1 MASGIRDKVAIIGMG
16 CSRFGERWDCGPD
29 DLMVEAVGEALHD
42 AGLERDQIEAAWLGV
57 FFDEQS
63 IGKSAL
69 PLSMA
74 LRLPNIPVTRVENL
88 CATGTEALRGA
99 VYAVAAGACD
109 IAMAV
114 GVEKLKDT
122 GYSGL
127 PERTKG
133 TFEDLYL
140 PGSTAPGAFAQLASA
155 YAARH
160 GFSMDEVRK
169 AMAHVSWKSHEN
181 GALNPKAHLRS
192 RITEQQVLDAP
203 LVSYPLGVYDCCGV
217 SDGAAC
223 AIVTTPDV
231 ARGLGKKDLVTVKAL
246 QLAPS
251 NGVEMGHQSWDGSY
265 TLTTRL
271 AAKRAYQEAGIN
283 DPRREI
289 DLMEVHDCF
298 SITEMVLM
306 EDLGLSEVGR
316 APYDIRAGRYD
327 RDGAIPCQIDGGLKC
342 FGHPIGATGLRMTY
356 EIYLQLLGRA
366 AERQLPNPSLG
377 LAHNL
382 GGIPNRNVASVAI
395 FGLASAGA
403 TNMRRI

>member
-16 CSRFGERWDCGPD
+16 CSQFGERWDSGPD
-29 DLMVEAVGEALHD
+29 DLMVEAFGEAIAD
-42 AGLERDQIEAAWLGV
+42 AGVDRDRIDGAWLGV
-57 FFDEQS
+57 FFDEQNV
-63 IGKSAL
+63 GKSAL

-99 VYAVAAGACD
+99 AYAVAAGACD
-109 IAMAV
+109 IALAM

-122 GYSGL
+122 GYAGL

-155 YAARH
+155 YAAKH
-160 GFSMDEVRK
+160 GYSLDELRR
-169 AMAHVSWKSHEN
+169 AMAHISVKSHAN
-181 GALNPKAHLRS
+181 GARNPKAHLRN
-192 RITEQQVLDAP
+192 RITVDQVLGAP
-203 LVSYPLGVYDCCGV
+203 MVSHPLGVYDCCGV

-223 AIVTTPDV
+223 AIVTTPEIARSLGRRDV
-231 ARGLGKKDLVTVKAL
+231 VTIKAL

-251 NGVEMGHQSWDGSY
+251 NGVEMSHASWDGTY

-271 AAKRAYQEAGIN
+271 AAQRAYREAGIR
-283 DPRREI
+283 DPRAEI
-289 DLMEVHDCF
+289 DLIEVHDCF
-298 SITEMVLM
+298 SITELVLM
-306 EDLGLSEVGR
+306 EDLGLSDQGR
-316 APYDIRAGRYD
+316 APHDVLAGRYD
-327 RDGAIPCQIDGGLKC
+327 ADGAIPCQIDGGLKC

-366 AERQLPNPSLG
+366 GERQLPQPSIG

-382 GGIPNRNVASVAI
+382 GGIPNRNVASINVL
-395 FGLASAGA
+395 GLHS
-403 TNMRRI
+403 T

>member
-1 MASGIRDKVAIIGMG
+1 MATGIRDKVAILGMG
-16 CSRFGERWDCGPD
+16 CSKFGERWACGAD
-29 DLMVEAVGEALHD
+29 DLILEAFGEALLD
-42 AGLERDQIEAAWLGV
+42 AGIDRDQIDAAWLGV

-63 IGKSAL
+63 LGKSPL

-109 IAMAV
+109 IALAV

-155 YAARH
+155 YCARH
-160 GFSMDEVRK
+160 GYAMDEVKR
-169 AMAHVSWKSHEN
+169 AMAHISWKSHEN
-181 GALNPKAHLRS
+181 GARNPKAHLRN
-192 RITEQQVLDAP
+192 RITTQQVLEAP
-203 LVSYPLGVYDCCGV
+203 MISYPLGVFDCCGV

-223 AIVTTPDV
+223 AIVTTPAI
-231 ARGLGKKDLVTVKAL
+231 ARHLGKRDLVSVKAL

-265 TLTTRL
+265 TLTTRI
-271 AAKRAYQEAGIN
+271 AARRAYVEAGITK
-283 DPRREI
+283 PREEL
-289 DLMEVHDCF
+289 DLIEVHDCF
-298 SITEMVLM
+298 SITELVLM
-306 EDLGLSEVGR
+306 EDLGLSDEGQ
-316 APYDIRAGRYD
+316 APRDVQAGRYD

-366 AERQLPNPSLG
+366 GDRQLPGPVLG

-395 FGLASAGA
+395 FGLTA
-403 TNMRRI
+403 

>member
-1 MASGIRDKVAIIGMG
+1 MAGGIRDKVAIIGMG
-16 CSRFGERWDCGPD
+16 CSKFGERWDCGPD
-29 DLMVEAVGEALHD
+29 DLMVEAVGEALGD
-42 AGLERDQIEAAWLGV
+42 AGIERDQIGAAWLGV

-160 GFSMDEVRK
+160 GFSLDEVRK

-203 LVSYPLGVYDCCGV
+203 LISYPLGVYDCCGV

-223 AIVTTPDV
+223 AIVTTPDI

-271 AAKRAYQEAGIN
+271 AAKRAYQEAGMA
-283 DPRREI
+283 DPREQI
-289 DLMEVHDCF
+289 DLIEVHDCF

-306 EDLGLSEVGR
+306 EDLGLSEPGR
-316 APYDIRAGRYD
+316 APYDIREGRYD

-366 AERQLPNPSLG
+366 AERQLPTPSLG

-395 FGLASAGA
+395 FGLATHGA
-403 TNMRRI
+403 TNTRRI

>member
-1 MASGIRDKVAIIGMG
+1 MANGIRDRVAIIGMG
-16 CSRFGERWDCGPD
+16 CTRFGERWDVGPE
-29 DLMVEAVGEALHD
+29 DLMVEAFSEAVKD
-42 AGLERDQIEAAWLGV
+42 AGIARDDIDAAWLGV

-69 PLSMA
+69 PLSFA

-109 IAMAV
+109 VALAL

-122 GYSGL
+122 GYAGL

-140 PGSTAPGAFAQLASA
+140 PGSTAPGAFAQLAGA
-155 YAARH
+155 YASRH
-160 GFSMDEVRK
+160 GVSMEKLRS
-169 AMAHVSWKSHEN
+169 AMAHISVKSHAN
-181 GALNPKAHLRS
+181 GAGNPKAHLRK
-192 RITEQQVLDAP
+192 RITSEQVLNAP
-203 LVSYPLGVYDCCGV
+203 LIAYPLGVYDCCGV

-223 AIVTTPDV
+223 AIVTTPER
-231 ARGLGKKDLVTVKAL
+231 ARALGKKDLVSVKAL

-271 AAKRAYQEAGIN
+271 AARRAYAEAGIKR
-283 DPRREI
+283 PRESI

-298 SITEMVLM
+298 SITELVVM
-306 EDLGLSEVGR
+306 EDLGLSEEGR
-316 APYDIRAGRYD
+316 APYDVLEGRYD
-327 RDGAIPCQIDGGLKC
+327 REGAIPCQVDGGLKC
-342 FGHPIGATGLRMTY
+342 FGHPIGATGLRMAY

-366 AERQLPNPSLG
+366 GERQLKSPALG
-377 LAHNL
+377 LTHNL

-395 FGLASAGA
+395 FGLMA
-403 TNMRRI
+403 

>member
-1 MASGIRDKVAIIGMG
+1 MATGIRDKVAIIGMG
-16 CSRFGERWDCGPD
+16 CSRFGERWDSGPD
-29 DLMVEAVGEALHD
+29 DLMVEAFGEAIAD
-42 AGLERDQIEAAWLGV
+42 AGIDRDRIDGAWLGV

-63 IGKSAL
+63 VGKSAL

-99 VYAVAAGACD
+99 AYAVAAGACD
-109 IAMAV
+109 IALAM

-122 GYSGL
+122 GYAGL

-155 YAARH
+155 YAAKH
-160 GFSMDEVRK
+160 GYSMDELRR
-169 AMAHVSWKSHEN
+169 AMAHISVKSHAN
-181 GALNPKAHLRS
+181 GARNPKAHLRN
-192 RITEQQVLDAP
+192 RITVEQVLAAP
-203 LVSYPLGVYDCCGV
+203 MVSYPLGVYDCCGV

-223 AIVTTPDV
+223 AIVTTPEIARTLGRRDV
-231 ARGLGKKDLVTVKAL
+231 VTIKAL

-251 NGVEMGHQSWDGSY
+251 NGVEMGHASWDGTY

-271 AAKRAYQEAGIN
+271 AAQRAYREAGIR
-283 DPRREI
+283 DPRVEL
-289 DLMEVHDCF
+289 DLIEVHDCF
-298 SITEMVLM
+298 SITELVLM
-306 EDLGLSEVGR
+306 EDLGLSDEGR
-316 APYDIRAGRYD
+316 APHDVRDGRYD
-327 RDGAIPCQIDGGLKC
+327 ADGAIPCQIDGGLKC

-366 AERQLPNPSLG
+366 GERQLAQPSIG

-382 GGIPNRNVASVAI
+382 GGIPNRNVASINVL
-395 FGLASAGA
+395 GLLS
-403 TNMRRI
+403 T

>member
-1 MASGIRDKVAIIGMG
+1 MAAGIRDKVAIVGMG
-16 CSRFGERWDCGPD
+16 CSKFGERWDCGPD
-29 DLMVEAVGEALHD
+29 DLIVEAVGEALKD
-42 AGLERDQIEAAWLGV
+42 AGMERDQIGAAWLGV

-63 IGKSAL
+63 VGKSAL

-109 IAMAV
+109 IALAV

-160 GFSMDEVRK
+160 GYSMDELRQ
-169 AMAHVSWKSHEN
+169 AMAHISWKSHEN
-181 GALNPKAHLRS
+181 GALNPKAHLRN
-192 RITEQQVLDAP
+192 RITTQQVLDAP
-203 LVSYPLGVYDCCGV
+203 TISYPLGVFDCCGV

-223 AIVTTPDV
+223 AIVTTPDI
-231 ARGLGKKDLVTVKAL
+231 ARGLGKRDLVTVKAL
-246 QLAPS
+246 QLATS
-251 NGVEMGHQSWDGSY
+251 NGVEMGHQSWDGSC

-271 AAKRAYQEAGIN
+271 AAKRAYQEAGITN
-283 DPRREI
+283 PSEQV
-289 DLMEVHDCF
+289 DLTEVHDCF
-298 SITEMVLM
+298 SITELVLM
-306 EDLGLSEVGR
+306 EDLGFSADGC
-316 APYDIRAGRYD
+316 APRDVQEGRYD
-327 RDGAIPCQIDGGLKC
+327 RDGSIPCQIDGGLKC

-366 AERQLPNPSLG
+366 AQRQLASPAIG

-395 FGLASAGA
+395 FGLA
-403 TNMRRI
+403 R

>member
-1 MASGIRDKVAIIGMG
+1 MAQGICDRVAIIGMG
-16 CSRFGERWDCGPD
+16 CTHFSERWDAGPE
-29 DLMVEAVGEALHD
+29 DLMVEAVGEALND
-42 AGLERDQIEAAWLGV
+42 AGIARDDIGAAWLGV

-63 IGKSAL
+63 TGKSAL

-109 IAMAV
+109 IALAV

-155 YAARH
+155 YGARH
-160 GFSMDEVRK
+160 GYSMDQLRE
-169 AMAHVSWKSHEN
+169 AMAHISVKSHDN
-181 GALNPKAHLRS
+181 GARNPKAHLRN
-192 RITEQQVLDAP
+192 RITKEQVLAAP
-203 LVSYPLGVYDCCGV
+203 LIAYPLGVFDCCGV

-223 AIVTTPDV
+223 AIVTTPEK
-231 ARGLGKKDLVTVKAL
+231 ARALGKRDFVTVKAL

-271 AAKRAYQEAGIN
+271 AAARAFAEAGIAK
-283 DPRREI
+283 PREAI

-298 SITEMVLM
+298 SITELVLM
-306 EDLGLSEVGR
+306 EDLGFSDPGR
-316 APYDIRAGRYD
+316 APRDVLEGRYD
-327 RDGAIPCQIDGGLKC
+327 RDGAIPCQMDGGLKC
-342 FGHPIGATGLRMTY
+342 FGHPIGATGLRMAY

-366 AERQLPNPSLG
+366 GERQLKSPALG
-377 LAHNL
+377 LTHNL
-382 GGIPNRNVASVAI
+382 GGIPNRNIASVAI
-395 FGLASAGA
+395 FGLAA
-403 TNMRRI
+403 

>member
-16 CSRFGERWDCGPD
+16 CSHFGERWDSGPD
-29 DLMVEAVGEALHD
+29 DLMVEAFGEAIAD
-42 AGLERDQIEAAWLGV
+42 AGVDRDRIDGAWLGV
-57 FFDEQS
+57 FFDEQNV
-63 IGKSAL
+63 GKSAL

-99 VYAVAAGACD
+99 AYAVAAGACD
-109 IAMAV
+109 IALAM

-122 GYSGL
+122 GYAGL

-155 YAARH
+155 YAAKH
-160 GFSMDEVRK
+160 GYSMDELRR
-169 AMAHVSWKSHEN
+169 AMAHISVKSHAN
-181 GALNPKAHLRS
+181 GARNPKAHLRNK
-192 RITEQQVLDAP
+192 ITVEQVLAAP
-203 LVSYPLGVYDCCGV
+203 MVSHPLGVYDCCGV

-223 AIVTTPDV
+223 AIVTTPEIARSLGRRDV
-231 ARGLGKKDLVTVKAL
+231 VTIKAL

-251 NGVEMGHQSWDGSY
+251 NGVEMSHASWDGTY

-271 AAKRAYQEAGIN
+271 AAQRAYREAGIR
-283 DPRREI
+283 DPRAEI
-289 DLMEVHDCF
+289 DLIEVHDCF
-298 SITEMVLM
+298 SITELVLM
-306 EDLGLSEVGR
+306 EDLGLSDQGR
-316 APYDIRAGRYD
+316 APHDVLGGRYD
-327 RDGAIPCQIDGGLKC
+327 ADGTIPCQIDGGLKC

-366 AERQLPNPSLG
+366 GERQLPQPSIG

-382 GGIPNRNVASVAI
+382 GGIPNRNVASVNVL
-395 FGLASAGA
+395 GLHS
-403 TNMRRI
+403 T

>member
-1 MASGIRDKVAIIGMG
+1 MASGIKDKVAILGMG
-16 CSRFGERWDCGPD
+16 CAKFGERWDAGPD
-29 DLMVEAVGEALHD
+29 DLMIEAASEAFADAGIDRDAVG
-42 AGLERDQIEAAWLGV
+42 AAWLGV

-63 IGKSAL
+63 VGKSAL

-74 LRLPNIPVTRVENL
+74 LRLANIPVTRVENL

-109 IAMAV
+109 IALAM

-122 GYSGL
+122 GYAGL

-140 PGSTAPGAFAQLASA
+140 PGSTAPGAFAQLAGA

-160 GFSMDEVRK
+160 GMRMDELKR

-181 GALNPKAHLRS
+181 GARNPKAHLRN
-192 RITEQQVLDAP
+192 RVTVEQVLAAP
-203 LVSYPLGVYDCCGV
+203 QIAYPLGVLDCCGV

-223 AIVTTPDV
+223 AIVTTPEI
-231 ARGLGKKDLVTVKAL
+231 ARSLGKRDVVTVKAL

-251 NGVEMGHQSWDGSY
+251 NGVEMGHASWDGSY

-271 AAKRAYQEAGIN
+271 AAERAYAEAGLKQ
-283 DPRREI
+283 PREQL
-289 DLMEVHDCF
+289 DLIEVHDCF
-298 SITEMVLM
+298 SITELVVM
-306 EDLGLSEVGR
+306 EDLGLSDAGR
-316 APYDIRAGRYD
+316 APYDIRDGRYD

-342 FGHPIGATGLRMTY
+342 FGHPIGATGLRMVY
-356 EIYLQLLGRA
+356 EIYLQLLNRA
-366 AERQLPNPSLG
+366 GERQLAAPALG
-377 LAHNL
+377 LTHNL

-395 FGLASAGA
+395 LGLHA
-403 TNMRRI
+403 T

>member
-1 MASGIRDKVAIIGMG
+1 MASGIRDKVAIVGMG
-16 CSRFGERWDCGPD
+16 CSRFGERWDSGPD
-29 DLMVEAVGEALHD
+29 DLILEAVGEALQD
-42 AGLERDQIEAAWLGV
+42 AGMERDRIEAAWLGV

-63 IGKSAL
+63 VGKSAL

-109 IAMAV
+109 IALAV

-140 PGSTAPGAFAQLASA
+140 PGSTAPGAFAQLAGA

-160 GFSMDEVRK
+160 RYSMDEIRQ
-169 AMAHVSWKSHEN
+169 AMAHISWKSHEN
-181 GALNPKAHLRS
+181 GARNPKAHLRN
-192 RITEQQVLDAP
+192 RITTQQVLDAP
-203 LVSYPLGVYDCCGV
+203 LISYPLGVLDCCGV

-223 AIVTTPDV
+223 AIVTTPDI
-231 ARGLGKKDLVTVKAL
+231 ARGLGKRDLVTVKAL

-271 AAKRAYQEAGIN
+271 AAKRAYLEAGITS
-283 DPRREI
+283 PREQI
-289 DLMEVHDCF
+289 DLIEVHDCF
-298 SITEMVLM
+298 SITELVLM
-306 EDLGLSEVGR
+306 EDLGLSDEGR
-316 APYDIRAGRYD
+316 APRDVRQGRYD

-342 FGHPIGATGLRMTY
+342 FGHPIGATGLRMAY

-366 AERQLPNPSLG
+366 GDRQLASPAIG

-395 FGLASAGA
+395 FGLA
-403 TNMRRI
+403 R